1 MLFKL
6 LNAANVRQVC
16 FHPTSEFSGVFLA
29 VFVVVQHQRFG
40 LTSLIYLIL
49 IQLSQRNNIDE
60 ELLRNIYRKYCF
72 EKEYYLLVKGVRML
86 FLRARVRLLLLG
98 DRHFKRVVHHLTIVL
113 VLKMLVIIGFR
124 KSWQR
129 FFQLFM
135 CVDLGFISF
144 SYLVYLL

>member
-1 MLFKL
+1 M
-6 LNAANVRQVC
+6 
-16 FHPTSEFSGVFLA
+16 
-29 VFVVVQHQRFG
+29 VVQHQRFG
-40 LTSLIYLIL
+40 LTSLIFLIL

-60 ELLRNIYRKYCF
+60 ELLKNIYRKYGF

-86 FLRARVRLLLLG
+86 FVRARVRLLLLG
-98 DRHFKRVVHHLTIVL
+98 DRPEATDFKRVVHHHTIVL
-113 VLKMLVIIGFR
+113 VLKMLVVIGFR

-135 CVDLGFISF
+135 CVNLGFISF